1 MRSRAAPYMIIG
13 TINPYA
19 TKNGIPSTIVGIQVA
34 EWDVDNSH
42 RSRKVTASPIAR
54 INGETMKISNVANPL
69 LLFRISGNGTF
80 PTNTGIREPEQ
91 LTPRESERLNE
102 GFVACHGYPTIIR
115 SNRSRSQFGSSSTR
129 HRVGCFQKPE
139 CVFAAAVFANSAL
152 DFAPSIPNE
161 SNKQDLSE

>member
-69 LLFRISGNGTF
+69 LLFRISGNGPF
-80 PTNTGIREPEQ
+80 PTNAAIQ
-91 LTPRESERLNE
+91 L
-102 GFVACHGYPTIIR
+102 VAASKVSKSPGGP
-115 SNRSRSQFGSSSTR
+115 
-129 HRVGCFQKPE
+129 
-139 CVFAAAVFANSAL
+139 SAT
-152 DFAPSIPNE
+152 
-161 SNKQDLSE
+161 